1 MKKGGLRLGELGG
14 GRLEVRKCLHSAPVQ
29 LSYVL
34 LGGTRGQKMAM

>member
-14 GRLEVRKCLHSAPVQ
+14 GRLEVRKCLHAAQVQ

-34 LGGTRGQKMAM
+34 VGGMRVQKMAV